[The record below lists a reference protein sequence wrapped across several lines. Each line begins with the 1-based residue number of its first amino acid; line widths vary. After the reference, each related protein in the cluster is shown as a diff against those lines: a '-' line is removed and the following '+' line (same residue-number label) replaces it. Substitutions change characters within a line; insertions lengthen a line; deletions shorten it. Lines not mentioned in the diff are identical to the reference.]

1 MTRKICI
8 LFILFFNFVIA
19 FSQMDKGISD
29 CEGAINIFQSGS
41 FSLQFPHKSG
51 VVNDLNAYP
60 SLSTISEKYSIW
72 FTYIAPSNGVI
83 SLSADIKK
91 GFLKMI
97 VFQQQ
102 KKDICDEIHK
112 GLADIQRLLVSKDTN
127 SIGLSKLPKSNQLYS
142 MNLKQGQKVSIVF
155 IMNTKSKDYL
165 KLNFS
170 FEPATNVNSTDNVK
184 SKIVDLR
191 DDEFSPFC
199 FIKIKDASTGL
210 SVVADIIVS
219 KCDEIEGAYSGSDF
233 YFQVKNACKT
243 SIRCDAKGY
252 LFVDKELQILSNAES
267 ELTIFLDQI
276 KVGMS
281 FTIEQIEFK
290 TGTSEFLKKSEPRL
304 KRLRDFM
311 VLNSDVRIEIQG
323 HVFSLE
329 ENTLMGQKLSESRAI
344 MVYNYL
350 ILNGISKNRMTTK
363 GFGNT
368 RPIFPN
374 PKFSDE
380 EQMNRRVE
388 IEIIKK

>member
-1 MTRKICI
+1 MTRTICI
-8 LFILFFNFVIA
+8 SLILLFNFVNS
-19 FSQMDKGISD
+19 FSQIDKGVSD

-41 FSLQFPHKSG
+41 FSLQFPDKG
-51 VVNDLNAYP
+51 GIVNDLKAYP
-60 SLSTISEKYSIW
+60 SLSTISEKHSIW
-72 FTYIAPSNGVI
+72 CTYIAPSNGLI

-112 GLADIQRLLVSKDTN
+112 GLAEIQRLLVSKDTN

-155 IMNTKSKDYL
+155 ILNVKSKDYL

-170 FEPATNVNSTDNVK
+170 FEPATNVNSIDQGKN
-184 SKIVDLR
+184 KIVDLR
-191 DDEFSPFC
+191 DDEFSPSC

-210 SVVADIIVS
+210 PVVADIIVS
-219 KCDEIEGAYSGSDF
+219 NCDDIDGTYSGSDF
-233 YFQVKNACKT
+233 YFQVRKTCKT

-252 LFVDKELQILSNAES
+252 LFVDKEIQILSNSES
-267 ELTIFLDQI
+267 ELTILLDPI

-290 TGTSEFLKKSEPRL
+290 PGTSEFLKKSEPRL

-311 VLNSDVRIEIQG
+311 ALNSEVRIEIQG

-350 ILNGISKNRMTTK
+350 ILNGISKYRMTTK

-388 IEIIKK
+388 IKVL

>member
-1 MTRKICI
+1 MGLIE
-8 LFILFFNFVIA
+8 F
-19 FSQMDKGISD
+19 
-29 CEGAINIFQSGS
+29 
-41 FSLQFPHKSG
+41 
-51 VVNDLNAYP
+51 
-60 SLSTISEKYSIW
+60 
-72 FTYIAPSNGVI
+72 
-83 SLSADIKK
+83 
-91 GFLKMI
+91 
-97 VFQQQ
+97 
-102 KKDICDEIHK
+102 K
-112 GLADIQRLLVSKDTN
+112 GLELNKLDPIKDKVKYDRLK
-127 SIGLSKLPKSNQLYS
+127 QLY
-142 MNLKQGQKVSIVF
+142 
-155 IMNTKSKDYL
+155 
-165 KLNFS
+165 
-170 FEPATNVNSTDNVK
+170 
-184 SKIVDLR
+184 
-191 DDEFSPFC
+191 
-199 FIKIKDASTGL
+199 
-210 SVVADIIVS
+210 
-219 KCDEIEGAYSGSDF
+219 
-233 YFQVKNACKT
+233 
-243 SIRCDAKGY
+243 
-252 LFVDKELQILSNAES
+252 DKELQILSNAES

-368 RPIFPN
+368 RPICPN